1 MSNYLKYKSLF
12 YNLLASEL
20 KLKYKNSVLGFLWT
34 LIEPALIILIL
45 LFVFS
50 NVFKFD
56 APLYA
61 PYLITGF
68 IAWTFFSNGTS
79 ILDIF
84 VSKAN
89 LINKLNF
96 PIEILVF
103 SSFSSILILSLIQFV
118 ILEIVLIML
127 KVEVSS
133 GLILLPVIILLQS
146 VFVLG
151 FLFFL
156 SSLYVF
162 AHDLRYIWTI
172 ILQASFFATPIF
184 YPVALLQEKAPLLL
198 KLNPMSYFISAYRDI
213 MVYARL
219 PAFYDLL
226 AIFLASIISFLV
238 GYIVF
243 RMLKVRI
250 RDEV

>member
-1 MSNYLKYKSLF
+1 
-12 YNLLASEL
+12 
-20 KLKYKNSVLGFLWT
+20 
-34 LIEPALIILIL
+34 
-45 LFVFS
+45 
-50 NVFKFD
+50 
-56 APLYA
+56 
-61 PYLITGF
+61 
-68 IAWTFFSNGTS
+68 
-79 ILDIF
+79 
-84 VSKAN
+84 
-89 LINKLNF
+89 
-96 PIEILVF
+96 
-103 SSFSSILILSLIQFV
+103 
-118 ILEIVLIML
+118 ML